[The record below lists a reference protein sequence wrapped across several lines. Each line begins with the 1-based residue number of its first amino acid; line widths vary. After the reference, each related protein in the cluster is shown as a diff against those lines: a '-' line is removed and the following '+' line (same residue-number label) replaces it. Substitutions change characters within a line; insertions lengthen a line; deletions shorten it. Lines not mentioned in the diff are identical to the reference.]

1 MAKKVDKSTERIR
14 ELEHQLKRALAD
26 YDNLQKRIEADKD
39 QIINFSKIIILSK
52 FLAVLGTFEKIE
64 KECKE
69 ANPGLREG
77 LELTLEQ
84 FKKVL
89 ASEGVEEIKTNGEFD
104 PRFHEAVDI
113 VKGEVDNKIV
123 GVVEKGYKIGEKVI
137 RPAKVRVSKKD
148 L

>member
-39 QIINFSKIIILSK
+39 QIINFSKIIILTK
-52 FLAVLGTFEKIE
+52 FLVVLDTFEKAE

-69 ANPGLREG
+69 AKPALREG
-77 LELTLEQ
+77 IELTLDQ

-89 ASEGVEEIKTNGEFD
+89 ASEGVEEIKTDDEFD

-113 VKGEVDNKIV
+113 VKGETNNKIV
-123 GVVEKGYKIGEKVI
+123 EVTEKGYRLGERII

>member
-1 MAKKVDKSTERIR
+1 MAKKVDKNTERIR
-14 ELEHQLKRALAD
+14 ELEHQLKRSLAD
-26 YDNLQKRIEADKD
+26 YDNFQKRIEADKD
-39 QIINFSKIIILSK
+39 QIINFSKIIILTK
-52 FLAVLGTFEKIE
+52 FLALLDTFEKVE

-77 LELTLEQ
+77 IELTLDQ

-89 ASEGVEEIKTNGEFD
+89 TSEGVEEIETGGDFD

-113 VKGEVDNKIV
+113 VKGEADNKV
-123 GVVEKGYKIGEKVI
+123 VEVVEKGYKIGEKVI

>member
-26 YDNLQKRIEADKD
+26 YDNLQKRIETDKD
-39 QIINFSKIIILSK
+39 QIRNFSKIIILSK
-52 FLAVLGTFEKIE
+52 FLAVLDTFEKIE

-69 ANPGLREG
+69 ANSGLREG
-77 LELTLEQ
+77 IELTLDQ

-89 ASEGVEEIKTNGEFD
+89 VSEGVEEIKTDGEFD

-113 VKGEVDNKIV
+113 VKGEADNKIV

>member
-1 MAKKVDKSTERIR
+1 MAKRTDTSTERIR

-52 FLAVLGTFEKIE
+52 FLAVLDTFEKIE

-77 LELTLEQ
+77 IDLTLDQ

-89 ASEGVEEIKTNGEFD
+89 ESEGVEEIKTDGEFD

-113 VKGEVDNKIV
+113 VAGEVDNKIV
-123 GVVEKGYKIGEKVI
+123 EVVGKGYSLGEKII

>member
-1 MAKKVDKSTERIR
+1 MAKKADKSTERIR

-39 QIINFSKIIILSK
+39 QIINFSKIIILTK
-52 FLAVLGTFEKIE
+52 FLAVLDTFEKAE

-69 ANPGLREG
+69 AKPGLREG
-77 LELTLEQ
+77 IELTLEQ

-89 ASEGVEEIKTNGEFD
+89 ESEGVEEIETDGEFD

-113 VKGEVDNKIV
+113 VKGETNNKIV
-123 GVVEKGYKIGEKVI
+123 EVTEKGYRLGERII